1 MVAEGPSV
9 RQQVSGHDLAAIL
22 GAFFQECQRCRCGQD
37 QEALDASV
45 FYLLSSAH
53 PASRNGLPIDG
64 YSCLEYGG
72 HMFWCARVS
81 FAKPALCIAVG
92 GCLIRVPI
100 RACARVALSTR

>member
-1 MVAEGPSV
+1 M
-9 RQQVSGHDLAAIL
+9 
-22 GAFFQECQRCRCGQD
+22 
-37 QEALDASV
+37 

-81 FAKPALCIAVG
+81 FAKPALCVFVVLIRGAREDSVPPARFP
-92 GCLIRVPI
+92 IRVPI
-100 RACARVALSTR
+100 GAVPAHSFC